1 MGFFG
6 GSWIPLV
13 FGYLPG
19 KETKDY
25 ETFFSLVLQLVSDTQ
40 GKEAKLMCKKLLCD
54 FEKAIHKAA
63 KNVFNIKNS
72 LQVKVKGCFFHFSSA
87 LWKRVQ
93 KAGMVRQYADYKDV
107 RKLVRSCVG
116 LAHCPPSRI
125 QEAYNYIDNKYNFD
139 DPQIKKFKNEFLDYV
154 NKYWIHNNDFPL
166 SMWNCWKIS
175 CYLTNDGL

>member
-40 GKEAKLMCKKLLCD
+40 GKEAKLTCKKLLCD

-72 LQVKVKGCFFHFSSA
+72 LEVKVKGCFFHFHQPRGKEFRRLEWS
-87 LWKRVQ
+87 
-93 KAGMVRQYADYKDV
+93 
-107 RKLVRSCVG
+107 
-116 LAHCPPSRI
+116 
-125 QEAYNYIDNKYNFD
+125 DNM
-139 DPQIKKFKNEFLDYV
+139 QIIKMLEN
-154 NKYWIHNNDFPL
+154 
-166 SMWNCWKIS
+166 
-175 CYLTNDGL
+175 

>member
-40 GKEAKLMCKKLLCD
+40 GKEAKLTCKKLLCY

-63 KNVFNIKNS
+63 KNVFNIKS
-72 LQVKVKGCFFHFSSA
+72 GLQVKVKGCFFHFSSA

-116 LAHCPPSRI
+116 LAHCPLSRI
-125 QEAYNYIDNKYNFD
+125 MKLTTILIINIILMILKLKNSKMNF
-139 DPQIKKFKNEFLDYV
+139 
-154 NKYWIHNNDFPL
+154 
-166 SMWNCWKIS
+166 
-175 CYLTNDGL
+175 LTMLTSIGYTMMILL